1 MVSPSFSSDDTP
13 AYSISVSKFKHEAKS
28 VILPLWYHW
37 EMPAVGV
44 VVPTIGERPQY
55 LESTLKSIREAGES
69 FIVLVGR
76 RGFDGSSFQKTG
88 LVDLYVDE
96 DETSVPNKINQGFSA
111 LPENI
116 EYITWIG
123 DDDLLSPGVLEIAV
137 KVLNKPEK
145 PVLVFGHC
153 QYIDSEGKDV
163 LVKRSGGWAVPL
175 LRFGPQ
181 LIPQPSAFFR
191 RDAFERVGGLSDK
204 FQFAFDFDLFLK
216 LSKAGKSVF
225 IDQIL
230 SSHRWHKTSLTY
242 SRRWE
247 SVREASRVRV
257 SNMPAIVR
265 TISFLWEYP
274 VMTVT
279 YLAGAILSSNL
290 VSKLK
295 GRASK

>member
-1 MVSPSFSSDDTP
+1 M
-13 AYSISVSKFKHEAKS
+13 SV
-28 VILPLWYHW
+28 
-37 EMPAVGV
+37 VGV

-55 LESTLKSIREAGES
+55 LESTLKSIRETGES
-69 FIVLVGR
+69 YIVLVGR
-76 RGFDGSSFQKTG
+76 KGFDGSSFQKTG

-96 DETSVPNKINQGFSA
+96 EDTSVPNKINQGFRA
-111 LPENI
+111 LPANI

-123 DDDLLSPGVLEIAV
+123 DDDLLAPGALETAV
-137 KVLNKPEK
+137 QALNKPEK

-153 QYIDSEGKDV
+153 QYIDSDGKDV
-163 LVKRSGGWAVPL
+163 LVKRSGSWAVPL

-191 RDAFERVGGLSDK
+191 RDAFDKVGGLSDK

-216 LSKAGKSVF
+216 LTKSGKAVF

-247 SVREASRVRV
+247 SANEASSVRV
-257 SNMPAIVR
+257 THLPVAIKLVCL
-265 TISFLWEYP
+265 LWEIP
-274 VMTVT
+274 VKLVT
-279 YLAGAILSSNL
+279 YVIGSALSC
-290 VSKLK
+290 KWIP
-295 GRASK
+295 R

>member
-1 MVSPSFSSDDTP
+1 
-13 AYSISVSKFKHEAKS
+13 
-28 VILPLWYHW
+28 
-37 EMPAVGV
+37 MPAVGV

-55 LESTLKSIREAGES
+55 LESTLKSIRDAGNS
-69 FIVLVGR
+69 YIVLVGR
-76 RGFDGSSFQKTG
+76 KGFDASSYQKSG

-96 DETSVPNKINQGFSA
+96 LEASVPNKINLGFRS

-123 DDDLLSPGVLEIAV
+123 DDDLLAPGSLEVAARA
-137 KVLNKPEK
+137 LDGPEK

-153 QYIDSEGKDV
+153 QYIDSEGNDV
-163 LVKRSGGWAVPL
+163 LVKRSGSWAVPL

-191 RDAFERVGGLSDK
+191 RDAFEKVGGLSDK

-216 LSKAGKSVF
+216 LTNLGKAVF
-225 IDQIL
+225 MDQIL
-230 SSHRWHKTSLTY
+230 SSHRWHATSLTY

-247 SVREASRVRV
+247 SVREASKVRV
-257 SNMPAIVR
+257 SNLAPIIR
-265 TISFLWEYP
+265 LISFIWEIP
-274 VMTVT
+274 IQLIT
-279 YLAGAILSSNL
+279 YLAGTFLSSGL

-295 GRASK
+295 RITRNS

>member
-1 MVSPSFSSDDTP
+1 
-13 AYSISVSKFKHEAKS
+13 
-28 VILPLWYHW
+28 
-37 EMPAVGV
+37 MPAVGV

-69 FIVLVGR
+69 HIILVGR
-76 RGFDGSSFQKTG
+76 KGFDGSSFQKSG
-88 LVDLYVDE
+88 LVDLYLDE
-96 DETSVPNKINQGFSA
+96 DDASVANKINQGFRA

-123 DDDLLSPGVLEIAV
+123 DDDLLAPGALETAIQA
-137 KVLNKPEK
+137 LNKPER

-153 QYIDSEGKDV
+153 QYIDSEGKNV
-163 LVKRSGGWAVPL
+163 LVKRSGSWAVPL

-191 RDAFERVGGLSDK
+191 RDVFEKIGGLSDK

-216 LSKAGKSVF
+216 LSKSGRAVF

-257 SNMPAIVR
+257 SNLGPVVR
-265 TISFLWEYP
+265 LVSFFWEVP
-274 VMTVT
+274 IQLVT
-279 YLAGAILSSNL
+279 YTAGQL
-290 VSKLK
+290 VSSGLFARLK
-295 GRASK
+295 RGQ

>member
-1 MVSPSFSSDDTP
+1 MS
-13 AYSISVSKFKHEAKS
+13 
-28 VILPLWYHW
+28 
-37 EMPAVGV
+37 AVGV

-76 RGFDGSSFQKTG
+76 KGFDGSTFEKSG

-96 DETSVPNKINQGFSA
+96 EDTSVPNKINQGFRA
-111 LPENI
+111 LPANI

-123 DDDLLSPGVLEIAV
+123 DDDLLAPGTLETAV
-137 KVLNKPEK
+137 QALNKPEK

-153 QYIDSEGKDV
+153 QYIDSEGNDV
-163 LVKRSGGWAVPL
+163 LVKRSGSWAVPL

-191 RDAFERVGGLSDK
+191 RDAFEKVGGLSDK

-216 LSKAGKSVF
+216 LSKSGKVVF

-230 SSHRWHKTSLTY
+230 SGHRWHKTSLTY

-257 SNMPAIVR
+257 SNLGPVTR
-265 TISFLWEYP
+265 LVSFLWEIP
-274 VMTVT
+274 IQLIT
-279 YLAGAILSSNL
+279 YSAGQLLSSGL
-290 VSKLK
+290 FASLK
-295 GRASK
+295 QSR

>member
-1 MVSPSFSSDDTP
+1 
-13 AYSISVSKFKHEAKS
+13 
-28 VILPLWYHW
+28 
-37 EMPAVGV
+37 MPAVGV

-76 RGFDGSSFQKTG
+76 NGFDASSYQKAG
-88 LVDLYVDE
+88 MVDLYIDE
-96 DETSVPNKINQGFSA
+96 VEASVPNKINQGFRA

-123 DDDLLSPGVLEIAV
+123 DDDLLSPGALGAAIQALE
-137 KVLNKPEK
+137 KTEK
-145 PVLVFGHC
+145 PVLVYGHC
-153 QYIDSEGKDV
+153 QYIDSDDKDV
-163 LVKRSGGWAVPL
+163 LVKRSGSWAVPL

-191 RDAFERVGGLSDK
+191 RDAFEKVGGLSDK

-216 LSKAGKSVF
+216 LTNLGKAVF

-230 SSHRWHKTSLTY
+230 SSHRWHATSLTY

-265 TISFLWEYP
+265 VISFLWEYP
-274 VMTVT
+274 VMAVT
-279 YLAGAILSSNL
+279 YLAGATLSSNL

-295 GRASK
+295 GSVSK

>member
-1 MVSPSFSSDDTP
+1 
-13 AYSISVSKFKHEAKS
+13 
-28 VILPLWYHW
+28 
-37 EMPAVGV
+37 MPAVGV

-55 LESTLKSIREAGES
+55 LESTLKSIRAAGES

-76 RGFDGSSFQKTG
+76 KGFDASSYQKSG

-96 DETSVPNKINQGFSA
+96 NEPSVPNKINQGFRA

-116 EYITWIG
+116 EYMTWIG
-123 DDDLLSPGVLEIAV
+123 DDDLLSPGSLASALAELE
-137 KVLNKPEK
+137 KTGK
-145 PVLVFGHC
+145 PVLVYGHC
-153 QYIDSEGKDV
+153 QYIDSYGNNV
-163 LVKRSGGWAVPL
+163 LVKRSGSWAVPL

-191 RDAFERVGGLSDK
+191 RDAFEKVGGLSNE

-216 LSKAGKSVF
+216 LTNHGKAVS

-230 SSHRWHKTSLTY
+230 SSHRWHATSLTY

-247 SVREASRVRV
+247 SVREASKVRV
-257 SNMPAIVR
+257 SNLAPAIR
-265 TISFLWEYP
+265 LISFVWEIP
-274 VMTVT
+274 IQLVT
-279 YLAGAILSSNL
+279 YLAGTFLSSGL

-295 GRASK
+295 RITRNS

>member
-1 MVSPSFSSDDTP
+1 
-13 AYSISVSKFKHEAKS
+13 
-28 VILPLWYHW
+28 
-37 EMPAVGV
+37 MPAVGV

-55 LESTLKSIREAGES
+55 LESTLKSIRDAGNS
-69 FIVLVGR
+69 YIVLVGR
-76 RGFDGSSFQKTG
+76 KGFDASSYQKSG

-96 DETSVPNKINQGFSA
+96 LEASVPNKINQGFRA

-123 DDDLLSPGVLEIAV
+123 DDDLLAPSSLEVATTALD
-137 KVLNKPEK
+137 KQDK

-153 QYIDSEGKDV
+153 QYIDSDGKDV
-163 LVKRSGGWAVPL
+163 LVKRSGSWAVPL

-191 RDAFERVGGLSDK
+191 RDAFERVGGLSAE

-216 LSKAGKSVF
+216 LSKSGKTVF

-242 SRRWE
+242 SRRWD
-247 SVREASRVRV
+247 SVKEASRVRV
-257 SNMPAIVR
+257 CHLPAILR
-265 TISFLWEYP
+265 YLSFLWEPP
-274 VMTVT
+274 VALIT
-279 YLAGAILSSNL
+279 YFIGSALSLNL
-290 VSKLK
+290 HSVFMIRKE
-295 GRASK
+295 

>member
-1 MVSPSFSSDDTP
+1 MT
-13 AYSISVSKFKHEAKS
+13 
-28 VILPLWYHW
+28 
-37 EMPAVGV
+37 AVGV

-55 LESTLKSIREAGES
+55 LESTLKSIRDAGNS
-69 FIVLVGR
+69 YIVLVGR
-76 RGFDGSSFQKTG
+76 KGFDASSYQKSG

-96 DETSVPNKINQGFSA
+96 QEASVPNKINLGFRS

-123 DDDLLSPGVLEIAV
+123 DDDLLAPGSLEVATTALD
-137 KVLNKPEK
+137 KQDK

-153 QYIDSEGKDV
+153 QYIDSDGKDV
-163 LVKRSGGWAVPL
+163 LVKRSGSWAVPL

-191 RDAFERVGGLSDK
+191 KDAFELVGGLSDK
-204 FQFAFDFDLFLK
+204 FQFAYDFDLFLK
-216 LSKAGKSVF
+216 LSKSGKAVF

-247 SVREASRVRV
+247 SVMEASKVRV
-257 SNMPAIVR
+257 SHLPSMLRFP
-265 TISFLWEYP
+265 SLLWELP
-274 VMTVT
+274 TLVT
-279 YLAGAILSSNL
+279 TYIIGNILSSEVL
-290 VSKLK
+290 RRFK
-295 GRASK
+295 RAG